1 MDIDLTP
8 SGDGQPISYWFEHDE
23 DDHPEP
29 EKRLALEVMPLTPLI
44 SEECGEKAMP
54 KQVQING
61 RFRRGRNIEMPRMN
75 FYRYQRLVFQ
85 RCVKNWRNLNNK
97 ATGQPIPC
105 TEETKAAVSET
116 NNGILQFGY
125 DMAVMLGDMGAEQV
139 EKERARF
146 RSLDQIPARAPE
158 SELSDL

>member
-8 SGDGQPISYWFEHDE
+8 PGESQPTSYWFDYDE
-23 DDHPEP
+23 DDNPDVS
-29 EKRLALEVMPLTPLI
+29 KRLALEVIPLTPLI
-44 SEECGEKAMP
+44 NEECGEKAMP
-54 KQVQING
+54 KQVQVNG

-85 RCVKNWRNLNNK
+85 RCVKGWRNLNNK
-97 ATGQPIPC
+97 ATGEPILC
-105 TEETKAAVSET
+105 TEETKAWLSEN

-125 DMAVMLGDMGAEQV
+125 DMAVMLGEIGAEQV

-146 RSLDQIPARAPE
+146 RSLDQVPTGLSE
-158 SELSDL
+158 SELPEV